1 MVCASKNK
9 FDISINVF
17 CRVSSVRAF
26 LTLLSSGEVEIVGE
40 EEKEEFNS
48 LIRTLGICEGKVTM
62 SQKIAV
68 PNPDELNMDLDCDEA
83 LRDAVED
90 DDWDEEQEED
100 GFELCQPVTDASGAE
115 KQQQVEWRLPR
126 AATDLAKALKINRNE
141 KIALLRDIA
150 KRTPHG
156 RIACPL
162 CPAKDFRDMSRLLRH
177 LCSTSHFLHKVEA
190 LRRKELRDF
199 LQLGTPECP
208 ICGMQL
214 VARNR
219 NSLIRHFGSSH
230 GDAID
235 LALEAAEKAKR
246 VQSNHSPA
254 RNSGPIAPA
263 SPAPHLASQTPSS
276 SKPVATAPPPCAHDP
291 ATPPAAQTSPA
302 PPPNPDTLATPPPP
316 RPPAPHRA
324 AQTLAPAH
332 FPPPGLLPPAPHPHP
347 APAHCTP
354 SDPPPPFVPATP
366 APRPHTSAPPPATQ
380 TPASVPP
387 PPPPPPPP
395 FRRLV
400 PAAAAADPNFPA
412 PRYPN
417 TCLLPIAPPP
427 SNLPHPTPSNEL
439 APPASTPN
447 ASSSRCA
454 FVPGPRPRWTL
465 NGRTFNT
472 FRVTQ
477 TTSNRPSVTMK
488 REKWAA
494 IKIGRYE

>member
-1 MVCASKNK
+1 MPQKYI
-9 FDISINVF
+9 DISINVF

-48 LIRTLGICEGKVTM
+48 LIRALGICEGKVTM
-62 SQKIAV
+62 SQKMAV

-90 DDWDEEQEED
+90 DWDEEEEED

-115 KQQQVEWRLPR
+115 KQKQVKWRFPR
-126 AATDLAKALKINRNE
+126 AATDLAKALKINRNG

-150 KRTPHG
+150 KRTPQG

-208 ICGMQL
+208 SCGVQL

-219 NSLIRHFGSSH
+219 SSLIRHFGSSH

-235 LALEAAEKAKR
+235 LALEAAEKAKG
-246 VQSNHSPA
+246 VQSDNPPA
-254 RNSGPIAPA
+254 PNSGPIAPA
-263 SPAPHLASQTPSS
+263 SPAPHQTSQTPPASE
-276 SKPVATAPPPCAHDP
+276 PGATAPPPSAHDL
-291 ATPPAAQTSPA
+291 ATPPPAQTSPA
-302 PPPNPDTLATPPPP
+302 PSPYPDTFATPPPP

-332 FPPPGLLPPAPHPHP
+332 FPSPGLSPQAPAPHPHP

-354 SDPPPPFVPATP
+354 SGPPPLVPATP
-366 APRPHTSAPPPATQ
+366 APLRPHTSAPPPATQ

-387 PPPPPPPP
+387 PAPLPP

-417 TCLLPIAPPP
+417 TCLLPISPPP
-427 SNLPHPTPSNEL
+427 SNLPRHPAPSNQL
-439 APPASTPN
+439 APASTPN
-447 ASSSRCA
+447 ASSSSRCS

-494 IKIGRYE
+494 IKIGRFEL

>member
-1 MVCASKNK
+1 MCLKNK
-9 FDISINVF
+9 LDISINVF

-48 LIRTLGICEGKVTM
+48 LIRALGICEGKVTM
-62 SQKIAV
+62 NQKIAV

-90 DDWDEEQEED
+90 DWDEEEEE

-115 KQQQVEWRLPR
+115 KQKQVNWRLPR
-126 AATDLAKALKINRNE
+126 AATDLAKALKINRNG

-162 CPAKDFRDMSRLLRH
+162 CPAKDFKDMSRLLQH
-177 LCSTSHFLHKVEA
+177 LCSTSHFLHKVAA

-208 ICGMQL
+208 SCGVQL
-214 VARNR
+214 VAKKR

-235 LALEAAEKAKR
+235 LALEAAEKAKG
-246 VQSNHSPA
+246 VQSDHPPA
-254 RNSGPIAPA
+254 PNSGPIASA
-263 SPAPHLASQTPSS
+263 SPAPHLASQILPA
-276 SKPVATAPPPCAHDP
+276 SKPGAHDP
-291 ATPPAAQTSPA
+291 ATPPRAQTSPA
-302 PPPNPDTLATPPPP
+302 PSPYPDTLATPPPP

-324 AQTLAPAH
+324 AQTHAPAH
-332 FPPPGLLPPAPHPHP
+332 FPSPGLLPPAPHPHS

-354 SDPPPPFVPATP
+354 SGPPPPLVPAPP
-366 APRPHTSAPPPATQ
+366 APRPHTSAPPAPQ
-380 TPASVPP
+380 TPASVPHSP
-387 PPPPPPPP
+387 PLPP

-427 SNLPHPTPSNEL
+427 SNLPRHPTPSNQL
-439 APPASTPN
+439 APASTPN
-447 ASSSRCA
+447 ASSSRCT

-477 TTSNRPSVTMK
+477 TTSNRPSVSMK

-494 IKIGRYE
+494 IKIGRFEL